1 MEEVKLIIDSSAN
14 ENADQTLQV
23 VPLTMTIAGQ
33 DFVDNE
39 QLDVDQLITEM
50 AKNTEAGKTS
60 CPSINEWL
68 EALEG
73 SKRAIL
79 MTITSG
85 LSGSYSSAFQAKEM
99 YEKKH
104 PDSHVIVIDSRS
116 AGPEMSVIL
125 NEIKK
130 MVKGKSRFVD
140 LEQKIHDYKTHTH
153 LLFILQSLHNL
164 SLNGRVSP
172 AVAKVAHM
180 LKIDLVGT
188 ASDEGKLEPLAK
200 VRGMKRALK
209 EVIKRMTDMKYQGGQ
224 VIIDHCKN
232 EKDAKTLKEKI
243 IELYP
248 QAQVIIRSMKGLCT
262 FYAEEGGLM
271 IGFEDL

>member
-116 AGPEMSVIL
+116 AGPEMSVVL

>member
-14 ENADQTLQV
+14 ENTDQTLQV

-85 LSGSYSSAFQAKEM
+85 LSGSFSSAFQAKEM
-99 YEKKH
+99 YEKKY
-104 PDSHVIVIDSRS
+104 PDSHVIVVDTRS

-125 NEIKK
+125 NKIKK
-130 MVKGKSRFVD
+130 MVTGKSRFVD

-243 IELYP
+243 MELYP

>member
-14 ENADQTLQV
+14 ENADQTLRV

>member
-14 ENADQTLQV
+14 ENTDQMVQV

-33 DFVDNE
+33 DFIDGE
-39 QLDVDQLITEM
+39 QLDIDQLIAEM

-73 SKRAIL
+73 SNRAVL

-85 LSGSYSSAFQAKEM
+85 LSGSFSSAFQAKEM

-104 PDSHVIVIDSRS
+104 PNSHVIVVDSRS

-125 NEIKK
+125 NEIKRLIN
-130 MVKGKSRFVD
+130 GKLRFVD
-140 LEQKIHDYKTHTH
+140 LEQKISEYKTHTH

-172 AVAKVAHM
+172 AVAKVARM

-188 ASDEGKLEPLAK
+188 ASEEGKLEPLAK

-209 EVIKRMTDMKYQGGQ
+209 EVIKRMTEMKYQGGQ

-232 EKDAKTLKEKI
+232 EKDAKILKEKI

-262 FYAEEGGLM
+262 FYAEKGGLM